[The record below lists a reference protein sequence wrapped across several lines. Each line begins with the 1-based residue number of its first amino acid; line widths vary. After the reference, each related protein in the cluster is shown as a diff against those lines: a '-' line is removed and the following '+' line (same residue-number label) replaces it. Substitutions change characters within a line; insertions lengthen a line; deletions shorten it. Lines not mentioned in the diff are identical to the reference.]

1 MKMADNSVEN
11 EQRCSRSRSE
21 PEGAEPQEVVIQH
34 QAKSMKLIGKRRVNI
49 KANGKPKVTEKVF
62 RIIVEADCM
71 CEEDLPDNNGQTS
84 ENVKLAIGTE
94 LKIHQDS

>member
-1 MKMADNSVEN
+1 MKMADKSAEN
-11 EQRCSRSRSE
+11 EPMQTKNSSKS
-21 PEGAEPQEVVIQH
+21 EGADPQEVVVQH

-84 ENVKLAIGTE
+84 ENAKLATGTD